1 MWKQNLE
8 HRIQELMEQ
17 DKQQKGSYEAWT
29 QILRVEIKISVRENT
44 LIETEDKIGENQQ
57 KVVRNQT
64 LV

>member
-1 MWKQNLE
+1 MWNQNLE